1 MKQLLYLI
9 PSYIKDSMALLQQLD
24 SLELPPGAKLFT
36 ADTSSMYTNID
47 TTTGIDALSKL
58 LWTHK
63 ESTDPSFPTE
73 FFLTTMEIIMNN
85 NIFMFGDTYW
95 IQLKGTAMG
104 TPAAPLYSILTFGH
118 HENENI
124 LNEFQHNILFYKR
137 YIDNIFGIW

>member
-58 LWTHK
+58 L
-63 ESTDPSFPTE
+63 
-73 FFLTTMEIIMNN
+73 
-85 NIFMFGDTYW
+85 
-95 IQLKGTAMG
+95 
-104 TPAAPLYSILTFGH
+104 
-118 HENENI
+118 
-124 LNEFQHNILFYKR
+124 
-137 YIDNIFGIW
+137 